1 MPFRPTLLAPIA
13 AMLMIGGAH
22 AAEPVVLPSGTQ
34 IEDLETGTGAEARSG
49 QTVTVHY
56 TGWLYENDVPTKKF
70 DSSQGGEPFT
80 FRLGAGEV
88 IKGWDVGVA
97 GMKVGGVRSLII
109 PPGDGYG
116 AKGDGPIPP
125 NSWLIFEVELL
136 GTK

>member
-1 MPFRPTLLAPIA
+1 MILRNILLAPVMAIA
-13 AMLMIGGAH
+13 IGFAAQ

-34 IEDLETGTGAEARSG
+34 VEDLEPGTGAEARSG

-56 TGWLYENDVPTKKF
+56 TGWLYENEGATKKF
-70 DSSQGGEPFT
+70 DSSQGAAPFT
-80 FRLGAGEV
+80 FRLGAGDV
-88 IKGWDVGVA
+88 INGWDVGVV

-116 AKGDGPIPP
+116 AEGDGPIPP

-136 GTK
+136 GVK